1 MNESL
6 VIVEP
11 MCRGFEHVQFN
22 APFLQSCSLAFP
34 GAPLSFLAESSHLDF
49 VRAVLEREAPG
60 LHVQW
65 RKITLPD
72 RHLSPRRRMQ
82 RERGII
88 QEAFRLAGETHG
100 TLVAFASAT
109 DTLVLATKLLLF
121 GSKPRLHTLMVLHGV
136 LAGLEDYAR
145 PVNAWRGIS
154 LALKM
159 PNPRTLRLI
168 VPGQPI
174 QETLAQRFPRIARH
188 TRPAEHPA
196 FWAEKSIPEI
206 SPRTPVRFGFFGV
219 SAVPGFDMVTRVAE
233 TLGAEGSAAEFSMV
247 GHLNHPDDAT
257 RDYAAVP
264 DACPRLLSESE
275 YADRARRL
283 TYSLWTT
290 RAHRSG
296 LVASTTFLDALSFVK
311 PLVYLANPLIDA
323 YAALLGDIG
332 YRCADERELTDV
344 VRSLAAEWPQER
356 YRAQCAA
363 ILAGRHLFEPSA
375 VAASVRRIVHELR
388 ENR

>member
-22 APFLQSCSLAFP
+22 APFLRSCSQAFP
-34 GAPLSFLAESSHLDF
+34 NASLTFLAESSHIDF
-49 VRAVLEREAPG
+49 VRATLERETPG
-60 LHVQW
+60 LNVTW
-65 RKITLPD
+65 RKIQLPD

-82 RERGII
+82 HERRII
-88 QEAFRLAGETHG
+88 HEAFRLAAEINA

-109 DTLVLATKLLLF
+109 DTALLATKLQLY
-121 GSKPRLHTLMVLHGV
+121 GSKPRFHVLMVLHGV
-136 LAGLEDYAR
+136 LTGLEDRSR
-145 PVNAWRGIS
+145 PMTAWRGIS

-159 PNPRTLRLI
+159 PHPRSLRLI

-174 QETLAQRFPRIARH
+174 QDTLARRFPRIARV

-196 FWAEKSIPEI
+196 FWVETSMPELP
-206 SPRTPVRFGFFGV
+206 SHKPVRFGFFGV
-219 SAVPGFDMVTRVAE
+219 SAVPGFDMVARVAAM
-233 TLGAEGSAAEFSMV
+233 LRAEGSGAEFSMA

-257 RDYAAVP
+257 RDYSAVP
-264 DACPRLLSESE
+264 DASPRLLTDRE
-275 YADRARRL
+275 YADRARRF

-323 YAALLGDIG
+323 YAAILGDIG
-332 YRCADERELTDV
+332 YRCADEQELTDV
-344 VRSLAAEWPQER
+344 VRSLATDWPQER
-356 YRAQCAA
+356 YRVQCAA
-363 ILAGRHLFEPSA
+363 ILAGRHMFEPSA
-375 VAASVRRIVHELR
+375 VAASLRKIVAELR